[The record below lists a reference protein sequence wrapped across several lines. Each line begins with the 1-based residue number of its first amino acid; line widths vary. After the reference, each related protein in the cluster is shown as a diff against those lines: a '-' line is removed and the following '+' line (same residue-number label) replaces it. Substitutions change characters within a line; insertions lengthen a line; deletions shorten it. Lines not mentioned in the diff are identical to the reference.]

1 MAPSEFINEGFII
14 GSRADMVLLGKAIR
28 ENWQMTEA
36 CRESIV
42 SQLKDIYTN
51 DRRDRWRLAA

>member
-1 MAPSEFINEGFII
+1 
-14 GSRADMVLLGKAIR
+14 MVLLGKAIR

-51 DRRDRWRLAA
+51 DRRDRWRLRAMRLIQLMSEQNAAVAVE